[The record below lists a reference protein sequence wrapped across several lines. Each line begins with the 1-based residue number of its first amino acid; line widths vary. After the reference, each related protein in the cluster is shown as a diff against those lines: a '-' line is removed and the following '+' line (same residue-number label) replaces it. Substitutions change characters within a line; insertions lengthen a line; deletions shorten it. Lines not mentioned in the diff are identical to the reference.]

1 MSFQAIRTGPRI
13 MSFRLF
19 WCPYIAFPFAFHIS
33 VFSVHSVS
41 PAIGFHSYIFHG
53 GGICTPPPT
62 LLLYLG
68 LGPAQGHSLWTL
80 RPSCYSNEYCLYS
93 VTLNYPHS
101 RNNRDRPISCWP
113 RLQQR
118 IKARPLVLAC
128 LFSGIHRNQIISL
141 IGYSISNLFLYLD
154 PLSVNPPRLQ
164 SGFAISCLGLG
175 CKF

>member
-1 MSFQAIRTGPRI
+1 MPIHSLSLCLPYFGFFRSLCFACHWISFV
-13 MSFRLF
+13 
-19 WCPYIAFPFAFHIS
+19 Y
-33 VFSVHSVS
+33 FSRWRYLH
-41 PAIGFHSYIFHG
+41 PA
-53 GGICTPPPT
+53 TNPPPSP
-62 LLLYLG
+62 G
-68 LGPAQGHSLWTL
+68 LGPAQGHSPWTL